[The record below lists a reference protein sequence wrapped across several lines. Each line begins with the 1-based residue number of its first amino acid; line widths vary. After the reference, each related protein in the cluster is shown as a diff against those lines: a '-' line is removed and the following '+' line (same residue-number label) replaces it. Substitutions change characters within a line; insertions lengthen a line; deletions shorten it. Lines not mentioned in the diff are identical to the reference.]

1 MLQRVGGKVKLWMNK
16 GLFNKSENQ
25 IPEETESWD
34 NVSQHNFVQAPGPS
48 VSSMDN
54 FKKIARVLFL

>member
-1 MLQRVGGKVKLWMNK
+1 MNK

-54 FKKIARVLFL
+54 FKKIACVLFL